1 MKEVCE
7 ETDAKNMKDEA
18 KEKPSDKAPN
28 NTENDS
34 VKDDDDKDVETADDA
49 LLELLNENE
58 TKESLAKT
66 TEPINSEP
74 DLKQTSGK
82 PESTTGKPESIKD
95 IISNI
100 ENSPKK
106 SHESKLSDIE
116 GISRK
121 FLIWAQ
127 YKIKVDPLNDQ
138 MNLLASFVD
147 HNNFNDIFSGIF
159 VNMKNEVWFL
169 RISG

>member
-121 FLIWAQ
+121 LIMEIVLKQAHMSAIENQGRPTKWS
-127 YKIKVDPLNDQ
+127 NE
-138 MNLLASFVD
+138 FVSKLCGP
-147 HNNFNDIFSGIF
+147 H
-159 VNMKNEVWFL
+159 
-169 RISG
+169 